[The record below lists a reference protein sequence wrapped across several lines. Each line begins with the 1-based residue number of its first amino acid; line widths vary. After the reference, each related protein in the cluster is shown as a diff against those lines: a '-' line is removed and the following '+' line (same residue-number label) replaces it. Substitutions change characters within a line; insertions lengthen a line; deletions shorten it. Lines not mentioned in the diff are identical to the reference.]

1 VNQPDDEME
10 RYLRQF
16 QPRPV
21 RALKVVPHAG
31 LFLRWRLAAAAAAGV
46 ALFAGSF
53 LWVTHRD
60 AHRQPA
66 TAQVQVTK
74 AKGAGERRF
83 ESPLALTR
91 LALADNDKLEALLAE
106 ESRAELPPLQG
117 EQSTL
122 RVLGKE

>member
-1 VNQPDDEME
+1 MNQPDDEME

-31 LFLRWRLAAAAAAGV
+31 LFLRWRLVAAAAAGV
-46 ALFAGSF
+46 ALLAGCF

-60 AHRQPA
+60 AHRLPA
-66 TAQVQVTK
+66 TAQIQVTK

-91 LALADNDKLEALLAE
+91 LALADNDKLESLLAE
-106 ESRAELPPLQG
+106 ESRAELPSLQG
-117 EQSTL
+117 EQSML
-122 RVLGKE
+122 RALAKE

>member
-1 VNQPDDEME
+1 MNQPDDEME

-60 AHRQPA
+60 AQRLPPTLNVRA
-66 TAQVQVTK
+66 NK
-74 AKGAGERRF
+74 ANGAGERQL

-91 LALADNDKLEALLAE
+91 LALSDNDKLESLLAE